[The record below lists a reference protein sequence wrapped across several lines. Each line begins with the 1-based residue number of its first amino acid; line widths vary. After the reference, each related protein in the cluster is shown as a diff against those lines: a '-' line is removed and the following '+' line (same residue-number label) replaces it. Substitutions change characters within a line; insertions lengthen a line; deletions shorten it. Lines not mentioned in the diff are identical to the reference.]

1 MSINGIRVFAADL
14 GRRPLAALGG
24 RVSDYLTSVGMT
36 AFFAFL
42 RISNRPLS
50 WLERRM
56 GRPLRANAIAWVVR
70 RARG

>member
-1 MSINGIRVFAADL
+1 VSTYGLRLFAAKL
-14 GRRPLAALGG
+14 RRRPVAALGG
-24 RVSDYLTSVGMT
+24 LLSDYLTYVGMT

-56 GRPLRANAIAWVVR
+56 GRPLRASAIAWVVR